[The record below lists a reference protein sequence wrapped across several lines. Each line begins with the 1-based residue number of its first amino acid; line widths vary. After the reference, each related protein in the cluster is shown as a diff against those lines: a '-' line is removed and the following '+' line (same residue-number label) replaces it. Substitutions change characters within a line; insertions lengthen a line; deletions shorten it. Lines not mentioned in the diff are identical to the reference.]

1 MALVLTLFAIATL
14 LMVAA
19 AGMNIGSA
27 NVQQTR
33 NYRGATRVHM
43 VAEAGISQALQII
56 NGPGVIH
63 MQNDVVGPWGTI
75 YGTGNRTFS
84 PHSGY
89 SYYVSSY
96 STAGDPKNKGRL
108 VGKAYGKEG
117 EYNVVV
123 ASVVRSDVPTTAPGA
138 IYLAADTATN
148 STFIGNA
155 FVVDGNDHNY
165 TGGWGPTPPIPGIST
180 RNDSNTQEALNS
192 LNASQKDNVTGL
204 NYSNGP
210 PIVPSINTSPAAPTT
225 AQLSQMFDDI
235 LATPP
240 PTKVT
245 WPSNTVNGNNTFGTT
260 AAPQITYFPDVN
272 GTEIK
277 GNGNASG
284 AGIMLVEGDLT
295 IKGTLDFKGL
305 IIVRGKTN
313 VAADTEVTGNATLYG
328 SLWTSDINLNVGGSA
343 IVYYSSQALALANQV
358 VQFGALPAPLK
369 VTQIADCALVAS
381 GVGGCP

>member
-63 MQNDVVGPWGTI
+63 MQNDVVGPWSGI
-75 YGTGNRTFS
+75 YGTGNRGFA

-89 SYYVSSY
+89 SYYVSPFSN
-96 STAGDPKNKGRL
+96 AADPKNKGRL

-123 ASVVRSDVPTTAPGA
+123 ASVIRSDVPTTAPGA
-138 IYLAADTATN
+138 IYLASDTSTN
-148 STFIGNA
+148 STFVGNA

-165 TGGWGPTPPIPGIST
+165 TGGYGPNPPIPGIST
-180 RNDSNTQEALNS
+180 RNDSNTQEAINS
-192 LNASQKDNVTGL
+192 LNGAQKDNVTGM
-204 NYSNGP
+204 NFSMGP
-210 PIVPSINTSPAAPTT
+210 PIVPSINTSPAAPTS
-225 AQLSQMFDDI
+225 AQLSQMIDDI
-235 LATPP
+235 LAAPG
-240 PTKVT
+240 VFT
-245 WPSNTVNGNNTFGTT
+245 WPSNQVTGNNVFGTT
-260 AAPQITYFPDVN
+260 AAPKITYFSDPSGV
-272 GTEIK
+272 TIK
-277 GNGNASG
+277 ANGNASG
-284 AGIMLVEGDLT
+284 AGIMVVEGDLT

-305 IIVRGKTN
+305 ILVRGKTN
-313 VAADTEVTGNATLYG
+313 VEADTEVTGNATLYG
-328 SLWTSDINLNVGGSA
+328 SLWTSDVNLNVGGSA
-343 IVYYSSQALALANQV
+343 IVYYSTQALALANQV
-358 VQFGALPAPLK
+358 IPSGALPAALK
-369 VTQIADCALVAS
+369 VTQIADCALVAA
-381 GVGGCP
+381 GVGGCPL

>member
-1 MALVLTLFAIATL
+1 MSTAKAHRRSGGRERGMALVLTLFAIATL

-63 MQNDVVGPWGTI
+63 MQNDVVGPWSGI
-75 YGTGNRTFS
+75 YGTGNRGFA
-84 PHSGY
+84 PHSGF
-89 SYYVSSY
+89 SYYVSPY
-96 STAGDPKNKGRL
+96 SNAANPKNLGRL

-123 ASVVRSDVPTTAPGA
+123 ASVIRSDVPTTAPGA
-138 IYLAADTATN
+138 IYLAADVTTN
-148 STFIGNA
+148 STFVGNA

-165 TGGWGPTPPIPGIST
+165 TGGWGPNPPIPGIST
-180 RNDSNTQEALNS
+180 RNDTNTQEAIGS
-192 LNASQKDNVTGL
+192 LNAAQKDNVTGL

-210 PIVPSINTSPAAPTT
+210 PIVPSINTSPAAPTA
-225 AQLSQMFDDI
+225 AQLSQMIDDV

-245 WPSNTVNGNNTFGTT
+245 WPGNTVNGMVVFGTT

-284 AGIMLVEGDLT
+284 AGIMVVEGDLT
-295 IKGTLDFKGL
+295 
-305 IIVRGKTN
+305 
-313 VAADTEVTGNATLYG
+313 
-328 SLWTSDINLNVGGSA
+328 
-343 IVYYSSQALALANQV
+343 
-358 VQFGALPAPLK
+358 
-369 VTQIADCALVAS
+369 
-381 GVGGCP
+381 